1 MRLGENIGS
10 VYSNGR
16 EIQRVFS
23 KGKLVWEKNR
33 IDYNTTAFTVVALA
47 DTVVVEPHYAYK
59 MGNGSPDDVEA
70 IADFK
75 YSING
80 GEWFESH
87 KNPINIKKNDVV
99 SLTGTDIYF
108 CKITGLSDVYGN
120 IMSLLYGDNF
130 VGQTVWKEI
139 PDGYTMVGFFNS
151 CDIRK
156 ADNLILPATTLS
168 FWCYS
173 SMFYNC
179 KSLTHAPKLLPATTL
194 TTYCYSM
201 MFRNCTSLTAPP
213 VIAATKMGAYCCY
226 EMFRNCT
233 SLTAPPE
240 LPATN
245 LDMWC
250 YEAMFLN
257 CRSLT
262 TAPELP
268 ARSFRYSGVRADGCY
283 SDMFRGCT
291 SLTTAPELP
300 AKSLVEACYAG
311 MFEGC
316 TSLTTAPELPASTI
330 AYNCYNTMFKNC
342 TSLTTAPKLTSS
354 YLYYACYSD
363 MFYGCTNL
371 NYVKCY
377 AQRLHGSASSY
388 NECIEGWLDGVS
400 STGTFVCLR
409 GADGGKNP
417 IENYIPSTWTVE
429 YLN

>member
-47 DTVVVEPHYAYK
+47 DTVVIEPHYAYK
-59 MGNGSPDDVEA
+59 QGSSGSIGGVET

-87 KNPINIKKNDVV
+87 KNPINVKKNDVV
-99 SLTGTDIYF
+99 SLIGTDIFF
-108 CKITGLSDVYGN
+108 CKIAGLSDVYGN

-130 VGQTVWKEI
+130 VGQNVWHEV
-139 PDGYTMVGFFNS
+139 PSGYAFQGFFQD

-156 ADNLILPATTLS
+156 ADNLILPATTLT
-168 FWCYS
+168 FECYAH
-173 SMFYNC
+173 MFYNC

-194 TTYCYSM
+194 TTYCYSG
-201 MFRNCTSLTAPP
+201 MFQNCTSLIAPP
-213 VIAATKMGAYCCY
+213 VIAATKMGDYCCQR
-226 EMFRNCT
+226 MFQNCYSLTQTPDLPARQLAHLCYSYMFLNCT
-233 SLTAPPE
+233 SLTQTTD
-240 LPATN
+240 LPATS
-245 LDMWC
+245 LKEAC
-250 YEAMFLN
+250 YA
-257 CRSLT
+257 S
-262 TAPELP
+262 
-268 ARSFRYSGVRADGCY
+268 
-283 SDMFRGCT
+283 MFRGC
-291 SLTTAPELP
+291 SA
-300 AKSLVEACYAG
+300 
-311 MFEGC
+311 
-316 TSLTTAPELPASTI
+316 LTTAPELPASTL
-330 AYNCYNTMFKNC
+330 AYNCYVSMFQNC

-354 YLYYACYSD
+354 YLYYACYLD

-377 AQRLHGSASSY
+377 ARQLHGSASSY
-388 NECIEGWLDGVS
+388 TECIGGWLDDVS

-409 GADGGKNP
+409 GTDGGKNP